1 MSFWESH
8 IYRCVM
14 HLLTRRIQAHAT
26 RLQPD
31 QGLMISTSDVRG
43 NSDKI
48 RLLRI
53 GVQLKTFRLVV
64 RIPTWRNSDKIQVS
78 RSYNYLL
85 VTSSEALSLH
95 YITRESW
102 ARWAWFRWKNSWLCI
117 SLLFGLNLSKS
128 ENSRNSI
135 MVMKSDGAVLITKG
149 NQR

>member
-8 IYRCVM
+8 IDRCVM
-14 HLLTRRIQAHAT
+14 HLLTHRIQAHAT

-31 QGLMISTSDVRG
+31 QDLKISTSDVRG
-43 NSDKI
+43 NSDQI

-85 VTSSEALSLH
+85 VTSSEALPLH
-95 YITRESW
+95 Y
-102 ARWAWFRWKNSWLCI
+102 NSWELSPL
-117 SLLFGLNLSKS
+117 SLVQVKKFMTVYFFTVWTEFVEKWKFSQQYHGHEKWWCCADN
-128 ENSRNSI
+128 
-135 MVMKSDGAVLITKG
+135 
-149 NQR
+149 